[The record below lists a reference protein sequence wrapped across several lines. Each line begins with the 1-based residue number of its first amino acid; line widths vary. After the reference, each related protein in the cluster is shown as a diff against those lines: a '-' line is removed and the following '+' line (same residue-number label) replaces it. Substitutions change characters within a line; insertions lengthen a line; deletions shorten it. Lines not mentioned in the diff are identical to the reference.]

1 MELKRILHADD
12 DPDIREIVQMSL
24 DFFGDFELKQFPDGG
39 SAFEAFQSFKPQLL
53 LLDYMMPGM
62 TGPELWQNIAKFEGY
77 ERIPAIFLTAKAEA
91 SVSEVLMLKGAAAV
105 ILKPF
110 APEALANEI
119 VSIWDSWNAKR

>member
-24 DFFGDFELKQFPDGG
+24 DFFGDFELLQFPDGA
-39 SAFEAFQSFKPQLL
+39 SAFEAFAQFKPQLL

-62 TGPELWQNIAKFEGY
+62 TGPELWQKISQESGY
-77 ERIPAIFLTAKAEA
+77 ERIPAIFLTAKAES

-110 APEALANEI
+110 SPDTLAEQI
-119 VSIWDSWNAKR
+119 TSVWESWNARR

>member
-24 DFFGDFELKQFPDGG
+24 DFFGDFELLQFPDGA
-39 SAFEAFQSFKPQLL
+39 SAFEAFQDFKPQLL

-62 TGPELWQNIAKFEGY
+62 TGPELWQNIAKVEGY
-77 ERIPAIFLTAKAEA
+77 DRIPAIFLTAKAEA

-110 APEALANEI
+110 TPDTLVKEI
-119 VSIWDSWNAKR
+119 QSIWESWNAKR

>member
-24 DFFGDFELKQFPDGG
+24 DFFGDFELLQFPDGA
-39 SAFEAFQSFKPQLL
+39 SAFEAFAQFKPQLL

-62 TGPELWQNIAKFEGY
+62 TGPELWQNISQESGY
-77 ERIPAIFLTAKAEA
+77 ERIPAIFLTAKAES

-110 APEALANEI
+110 SPDTLAEQI
-119 VSIWDSWNAKR
+119 TSVWESWNARR